1 MKPQEIILLV
11 IVVTA
16 CLCLVSLFASP
27 FFNVTMPEN
36 LVAFITNL
44 VLFLIGGGTGAGALL
59 FGQRQGEQ
67 QERARI
73 LGIPKEH

>member
-1 MKPQEIILLV
+1 MKPQELILLV

-16 CLCLVSLFASP
+16 CGCLASLFIAP
-27 FFNVTMPEN
+27 FFDKTMPEN

-44 VLFLIGGGTGAGALL
+44 VLFLVGGGTGAGALL